1 MHATI
6 LDAASRALAAPA
18 YACAPLYTI
27 LADDAFCTALMALRA
42 TQGWQIP
49 AQDPSLA
56 PSGRLAY
63 LHALAA
69 GSGVADA
76 RARCDDT
83 ANTQHRLDTIR
94 GAVDL
99 DAEMRAL
106 LIQSLEVLLHPKARI
121 SQWPGLYL
129 LLGGERIRQEAIPLY
144 EEETTPAQAVEVVR
158 ALLQCLPEA
167 SVTIGDTHPTTGAK
181 GFIRLGANPSHFGFP
196 ETADTK
202 TGTNAALFH
211 YELEHPGGDVLFFST
226 SDVSAGPVGD
236 HIHQT
241 LEDCPLC
248 INDLHQMMA
257 VNSYCLQTLGIA
269 CVPAGDTQVTL
280 LKRGDVLTA
289 AECPDMRP
297 DAGQILDALA
307 ARGVNAHDCAAIGAW
322 LRQEEPEGDDDH
334 DWDLLEATAQAHP
347 DLLGHWGMDMEE
359 PRIFFAP
366 KATLDALALRLHAGN
381 TEAAQAEVAEICTIA
396 EAVAMPA
403 GVLHLYVPNLAS
415 EKRQPQAGP
424 ALNACAQRADR
435 QVWCVLSPSPLT
447 LGEDPH
453 IVTTMRRARAA

>member
-18 YACAPLYTI
+18 YACAPLYTL
-27 LADDAFCTALMALRA
+27 LANDAFCTALMALRA
-42 TQGWQIP
+42 TQGWKIP

-76 RARCDDT
+76 RARCDGT
-83 ANTQHRLDTIR
+83 ATHQHRLDTIR
-94 GAVDL
+94 SAVDL

-106 LIQSLEVLLHPKARI
+106 LIQSLEALLHPKDLP

-158 ALLQCLPEA
+158 ALLQCPPEPA
-167 SVTIGDTHPTTGAK
+167 VTIGDTHSTTGAK

-202 TGTNAALFH
+202 TGTNAAIFH
-211 YELEHPGGDVLFFST
+211 YELSHPGGEVLFFST
-226 SDVSAGPVGD
+226 RDVSADALGD
-236 HIHQT
+236 HIRQA
-241 LEDCPLC
+241 LEDCPLY

-257 VNSYCLQTLGIA
+257 VNSYCLQSLGIA

-280 LKRGDVLTA
+280 LKRGEVITGA
-289 AECPDMRP
+289 VTPDYRP
-297 DAGQILDALA
+297 DAEAILSALTE
-307 ARGVNAHDCAAIGAW
+307 RGATGKDRAAIGAW
-322 LRQEEPEGDDDH
+322 LRQEEPEGDEDH
-334 DWDLLEATAQAHP
+334 DWDLLKNTAARHP
-347 DLLGHWGMDMEE
+347 DLLGHWGMGMEE
-359 PRIFFAP
+359 SRIFIVP
-366 KATLDALALRLHAGN
+366 KATLRQLALRLHAGDHAAA
-381 TEAAQAEVAEICTIA
+381 EAEMAEVCAIS
-396 EAVAMPA
+396 EAVEMPA
-403 GVLHLYVPNLAS
+403 GTLHLYVPNLAS
-415 EKRQPQAGP
+415 EKRYDQAGP
-424 ALNACAQRADR
+424 ALNACAQREDR
-435 QVWCVLSPSPLT
+435 EIWLT
-447 LGEDPH
+447 LSTQPLDLGDDPH
-453 IVTTMRRARAA
+453 TCSTMRRAG